1 MVTTILVEIFV
12 VFGFLPAVI
21 GKKIFSS
28 ILISE
33 VARRA
38 VTGAVVKTTVSS
50 QCVALMARP
59 TTPLAL
65 PVARR

>member
-59 TTPLAL
+59 TTPPAL
-65 PVARR
+65 PAARR